1 MDDPDYIKRR
11 KKVVK
16 RLANKKRALGLFAGS
31 LAAVIIYVLPIEG
44 LSHNEKISLSL
55 TIMTVI
61 FWACQV
67 AQPGY
72 ISGLLLA
79 LYVVLGVAEPA
90 VVFSAWTGA
99 TIYLII
105 GAYLIASAVKNSG
118 LGERIA
124 YWFIVRFM
132 HSYRSILFSIFGMT
146 FILSLIIPHPWP
158 RAFLIMSIMREV
170 IQNAKVPRE
179 DAVPIGYAVFAASV
193 PVSTI
198 FLTGDSSINPL
209 AVQYAG
215 VELGWFGWLKMM
227 GVPCAVASIL
237 TCLALLLV
245 FRPSQP
251 VAIDKASAQRKLNTM
266 GKLSAKEARTIV
278 WLSIA
283 VLLWATDS
291 IHGIDIGWVTL
302 LIAMLMSMPLIGE
315 LLTPQS
321 WSEVPVHVLLFITAA
336 MAIGRVGAATGMNSW
351 IADTI
356 FPDAVP
362 SNPFLFAAFVGII
375 SVVIHML
382 LGSVI
387 AVMGVAVPA
396 FLAFSGGTSINPL
409 VPAMWVLTAI
419 NLHYIFPFQNM
430 SILVGSG
437 EENGL
442 YSQKETIRFSLPLLA
457 IALFTIIV
465 AETLWW
471 QILGLL

>member
-1 MDDPDYIKRR
+1 MNSQKR
-11 KKVVK
+11 VI
-16 RLANKKRALGLFAGS
+16 GLFAGIF
-31 LAAVIIYVLPIEG
+31 AAVILYAAPIEG
-44 LSHNEKISLSL
+44 LSHEGQICLSL

-61 FWACQV
+61 LWACQV
-67 AQPGY
+67 TQPGY

-79 LYVVLGVAEPA
+79 LYVVFGVAEPG
-90 VVFSAWTGA
+90 VVFSAWTGT

-132 HSYRSILFSIFGMT
+132 HSYQSILIAVFGLTFVLSI
-146 FILSLIIPHPWP
+146 IIPHPWP
-158 RAFLIMSIMREV
+158 RAFLIMSIMRQV
-170 IQNAKVPRE
+170 IENARIPKR

-193 PVSTI
+193 PVSMI

-209 AVQYAG
+209 AVQYSGA
-215 VELGWFGWLKMM
+215 ELGWFGWLELM
-227 GVPCAVASIL
+227 GPPCAAASVL
-237 TCLALLLV
+237 TCAALLLV

-251 VAIDKASAQRKLNTM
+251 VVVDKESARQRLAEM
-266 GKLSAKEARTIV
+266 GGLSKREIRTVI

-302 LIAMLMSMPLIGE
+302 IVAMLMSMPLVGG

-321 WSEVPVHVLLFITAA
+321 WNEVPVHVLLFITAA

-351 IADTI
+351 IADTV
-356 FPDAVP
+356 FPGTAP
-362 SNPFLFAAFVGII
+362 SNPFLLAILIAAV
-375 SVVIHML
+375 SMVIHML

-387 AVMGVAVPA
+387 AVMGVAIPA
-396 FLAFSGGTSINPL
+396 ILAFTVHMSIDPL
-409 VPAMWVLTAI
+409 VPALWVLTAI
-419 NLHYIFPFQNM
+419 NLHYVFPFQNM
-430 SILVGSG
+430 SILVGCG

-442 YSQKETIRFSLPLLA
+442 YTQRETIRFSLPLLVT
-457 IALFTIIV
+457 ALLTILV
-465 AETLWW
+465 ETLWW
-471 QILGLL
+471 RMLGLL